1 MKNVSD
7 SEAFIERNN
16 MINITSTEQIS
27 VITFGA
33 IPAESESDLIH
44 RIFKEAAQKKIL
56 IDMISRVP
64 TAADKTAV
72 GFTFRDEDTP
82 EVLKITNAL
91 HCGGTPIISS
101 GNVKVVIQSAE
112 MVNGIGFAERVFEA
126 LCAANTTP
134 VLITTAL
141 DEISIVVR
149 ESDSSELIRKLNEL
163 FRS

>member
-1 MKNVSD
+1 
-7 SEAFIERNN
+7 
-16 MINITSTEQIS
+16 MINLTLAEQIS

-44 RIFKEAAQKKIL
+44 RIFKEAAQRKIL

-82 EVLKITNAL
+82 EVLKIKNAL

-101 GNVKVVIQSAE
+101 GNVKIVIQSAE
-112 MVNGIGFAERVFEA
+112 MIDGVGFAERVFEA
-126 LCAANTTP
+126 LCSSNTAP

-141 DEISIVVR
+141 DEISMVVR
-149 ESDSSELIRKLNEL
+149 ESDSSELVRKLNEL
-163 FRS
+163 FQS